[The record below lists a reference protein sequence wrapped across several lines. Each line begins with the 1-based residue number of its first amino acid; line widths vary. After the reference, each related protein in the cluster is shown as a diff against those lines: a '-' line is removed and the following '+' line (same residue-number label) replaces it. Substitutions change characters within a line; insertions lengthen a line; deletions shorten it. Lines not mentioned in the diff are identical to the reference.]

1 MDGAKKAGNMS
12 GLESVFCLKK
22 IKPLNLQLRRS
33 NLVRDN
39 TLGLQCCLFKP
50 YKILNL
56 SKKTLQLEL

>member
-22 IKPLNLQLRRS
+22 IKPLNLQLRCS
-33 NLVRDN
+33 NLRDN

-56 SKKTLQLEL
+56 SKKTFQLEL

>member
-12 GLESVFCLKK
+12 GLEPVFCLKK

-33 NLVRDN
+33 NLRDN
-39 TLGLQCCLFKP
+39 TLGLQCCLFKL